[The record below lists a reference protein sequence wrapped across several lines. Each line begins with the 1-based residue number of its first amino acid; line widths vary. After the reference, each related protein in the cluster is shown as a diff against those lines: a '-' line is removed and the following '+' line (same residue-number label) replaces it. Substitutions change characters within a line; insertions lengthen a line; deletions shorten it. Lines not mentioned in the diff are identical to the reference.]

1 MILVYHNITEWYR
14 GYVLCNLPY
23 QYPLPKTK
31 QTVFGIHC
39 RLYLHHPKSCR
50 QGPVIDPFLKSIII
64 MKWFF
69 IFSSIINFLNY
80 CKRLFYVPLTWTKVS
95 LLFLIFI
102 MFRKHDVIWNR
113 TFEIS
118 FPNASFLALS
128 NNSSPHNNFKCKTN
142 SWTNP
147 KESKWHTIYLEK
159 IKRAISTRPWQVKTI
174 VIILWKKIF
183 YLPCYSM

>member
-1 MILVYHNITEWYR
+1 MILVYHNILITEWYR

-39 RLYLHHPKSCR
+39 RLYQHHPKSCR
-50 QGPVIDPFLKSIII
+50 LGPVIDPFLELVII

-69 IFSSIINFLNY
+69 IFSSIRIMIFLDY
-80 CKRLFYVPLTWTKVS
+80 CIRLFYVPLTWTKVS

-102 MFRKHDVIWNR
+102 ILRKHDVIWNK

-118 FPNASFLALS
+118 FPNVSFLALS

-147 KESKWHTIYLEK
+147 KESKWHTIYL
-159 IKRAISTRPWQVKTI
+159 
-174 VIILWKKIF
+174 
-183 YLPCYSM
+183 

>member
-1 MILVYHNITEWYR
+1 MAIILLR
-14 GYVLCNLPY
+14 NLPY

-39 RLYLHHPKSCR
+39 RLYQHHPKSCR
-50 QGPVIDPFLKSIII
+50 LGPVIDPFLKSVII
-64 MKWFF
+64 MKGFVIF
-69 IFSSIINFLNY
+69 ISILWYYIGF
-80 CKRLFYVPLTWTKVS
+80 CKLITLFYVPLTWTKVS

-147 KESKWHTIYLEK
+147 KESKWHTIYFK
-159 IKRAISTRPWQVKTI
+159 MIKG
-174 VIILWKKIF
+174 
-183 YLPCYSM
+183 Y